1 MVTALHS
8 RSSAGAGRGLLRLR
22 VAALALLLT
31 MIVGLLASGGAV
43 RSFENAL
50 QNAGFAMREHS
61 ASGQLHIVEMDAA
74 SVAAIRRW
82 PWSREH
88 YARVIDQLHRAG
100 ARTVAF
106 DVDFSSASN
115 PRQDA
120 MFAQSLARSQ
130 STVVLPV
137 FGQRES
143 HASSRQLDS
152 LPIAILREH
161 AVLGSVSVAP
171 DPDGLVRRMPIGT
184 HNAGAPRPSLSA
196 QIAHRSGAAD
206 TLFPID
212 FAIDPATIPRHSFV
226 AIERG
231 VFDHAGLRGKDVII
245 GATAIEMGDRYAV
258 PAHGVLPGVV
268 VQALAAETLAAGVPI
283 PIGWHWPL
291 ALATLLSCWILAAPA
306 RKAVAARAIVT
317 MGAMLALWHVGS
329 LLSPLRIEMAAG
341 LLVLASATALRT
353 AVLLH
358 GEFERGRLIDAESGM
373 PNRRALEKRIGNG
386 GGAHVVAAMID
397 EFDALKTVVGQGEI
411 GNLLSRIEDR
421 LVVAGCPGPIYR
433 IDDRVLA
440 WVSSQ
445 EHYELENLCS
455 GLGAIMRSPVEVAGR
470 RVDVSLALGIGKDTA
485 VSGAVHAASKA
496 LRSGD
501 VWSYHE
507 DAGKAALEQQVSL
520 MGELDLAIERGDLAV
535 VYQPKLELAT
545 DRITSAEAL
554 VRWNHPTRGYLSPDS
569 FIPLAEESNRI
580 GEMTLFVLQR
590 ALDDLSQWCARG
602 VVIRTAVNI
611 SARLIASAQFI
622 GQVETIIQSAGIPP
636 DRLIFEITESATL
649 RDPEGARAALLRLR
663 DLGVAISMD
672 DYGTGQSTLSYLK
685 NLPLSELKIDR
696 SFVQHAHQDRNDALL
711 VRSTVELAHQL
722 GLKVVAEGI
731 EEAEC
736 LAYLRAIG
744 CDYAQGYFI
753 GKPMAGDDL
762 LVAIEEIARAA
773 A

>member
-1 MVTALHS
+1 LTYSQPLHGV
-8 RSSAGAGRGLLRLR
+8 AAGRKRSRLQR
-22 VAALALLLT
+22 AALALLLAA
-31 MIVGLLASGGAV
+31 IVAALTSAGAI
-43 RSFENAL
+43 RPFESAL
-50 QNAGFAMREHS
+50 QNAGFAMREHP

-82 PWSREH
+82 PWPREH
-88 YARVIDQLHRAG
+88 YARVVERLSRAG

-106 DVDFSSASN
+106 DVDFSSASETQ
-115 PRQDA
+115 QDA
-120 MFAQSLARSQ
+120 ILARSLARSQ
-130 STVVLPV
+130 ATIVLPV

-143 HASSRQLDS
+143 HSSARQLDS
-152 LPIAILREH
+152 LPIAALREH
-161 AVLGSVSVAP
+161 ALLGSVSVAP
-171 DPDGLVRRMPIGT
+171 DADGLVRRMPIGT
-184 HNAGAPRPSLSA
+184 LNAGAPRPSLSA

-231 VFDHAGLRGKDVII
+231 MFDHAALSGKDVII

-268 VQALAAETLAAGVPI
+268 VQALAAETLAAGVPVR
-283 PIGWHWPL
+283 IGWYWALVL
-291 ALATLLSCWILAAPA
+291 AALLSCWILAA
-306 RKAVAARAIVT
+306 RKRETVASRAIVT
-317 MGAMLALWHVGS
+317 IGAMLVLWHVGS
-329 LLSPLRIEMAAG
+329 LLLPLRIEMAAG

-358 GEFERGRLIDAESGM
+358 REFERGRLIDSESGM
-373 PNRRALEKRIGNG
+373 PNRRALEKRIGG
-386 GGAHVVAAMID
+386 GTGAHTVAAMID
-397 EFDALKTVVGQGEI
+397 GFDALKTVVGQGEI

-421 LVVAGCPGPIYR
+421 LLVAGCPGPIYR
-433 IDDRVLA
+433 VDDRVLA
-440 WVSSQ
+440 WASSQ
-445 EHYELENLCS
+445 ELYELENLCA
-455 GLGAIMRSPVEVAGR
+455 GLEAIMRSPVEVAGR
-470 RVDVSLALGIGKDTA
+470 RIDVSLAFGIGEDTA
-485 VSGAVHAASKA
+485 VSGAVHAASRA

-520 MGELDLAIERGDLAV
+520 MGELDVAIERGDLAV
-535 VYQPKLELAT
+535 VYQPKLDLAT

-580 GEMTLFVLQR
+580 AELTLFVLRR
-590 ALDDLSQWCARG
+590 ALDDLAQWSARG
-602 VVIRTAVNI
+602 VAIRTAVNI
-611 SARLIASAQFI
+611 SARLISSAQFVA
-622 GQVETIIQSAGIPP
+622 QVERMIRGDGIAP

-663 DLGVAISMD
+663 ELGVAISMD

-722 GLKVVAEGI
+722 ELKVVAEGI
-731 EEAEC
+731 EEEAC
-736 LAYLRAIG
+736 LAFLRSIG

-753 GKPMAGDDL
+753 GKPMAGADL
-762 LVAIEEIARAA
+762 LQTIGAFAREAA
-773 A
+773 